1 MLLLIVFLSVF
12 ISLAVT
18 RPIQI
23 YHKWKIVKVT
33 HKGNYVD
40 YTVKRNGYLG
50 MPFLYD
56 VEKAD
61 FGILVKNK
69 PLVGLSLQEA
79 NKLKSKMEEEY
90 ADLVRSKI
98 VCEED
103 Y

>member
-56 VEKAD
+56 VEMVD
-61 FGILVKNK
+61 GIFFKNK
-69 PLVGLSLQEA
+69 PLIGLSLQEA
-79 NKLKSKMEEEY
+79 NKLKSKLEEEY